1 MDKLLNKLDT
11 DVFTYYNVKHKSIV
25 PLINFNISVLLNNIA
40 DVHSLYN
47 SIRMHPALTEDII
60 VSIIKKMDRSQCYT
74 GKAQLLAPHCIT
86 KCWLITQE
94 FCEKYKAD
102 FCLTSSEMVSNCLPL
117 KYIIDTHGN
126 VLNKLDYYAI
136 SKYCTKSEYDEYCK
150 DHCIL
155 SLENPNMTIDWY
167 LECQNLVDINW
178 HECATIRPDLFTPEV
193 IMKYKDSIPVTSYI
207 WTDYFKKLPVAFI
220 SANVQFKYMAV
231 YDCIDA
237 FKSHPGGISWHTIDK
252 YISSRFC
259 EFRRTVRMLTI
270 SDTVTDLP
278 CWFVKKHIDILS
290 IKCHNVNSHFNYKF
304 ISRHV
309 ANIDMIHINMIKIRS
324 HYITMLKDIVSV
336 CENNGI
342 IPDLHDT
349 ILGYC

>member
-1 MDKLLNKLDT
+1 MDKLLSNLDT
-11 DVFTYYNVKHKSIV
+11 NVFMYYNVKNKSII
-25 PLINFNISVLLNNIA
+25 PLINFNISVLLNNID
-40 DVHSLYN
+40 DVYSLYN
-47 SIRMHPALTEDII
+47 SIRMHPDLTEDII
-60 VSIIKKMDRSQCYT
+60 VSIIKKMDRSQCY
-74 GKAQLLAPHCIT
+74 IN

-136 SKYCTKSEYDEYCK
+136 SKYCTKSEYEEYCK
-150 DHCIL
+150 DHFIS

-167 LECQNLVDINW
+167 LEYYDFAVINW
-178 HECATIRPDLFTPEV
+178 YECATIRPDLFTPEV

-207 WTDYFKKLPVAFI
+207 WIHYFKQFPVAFI
-220 SANVQFKYMAV
+220 DANLQFKYMAV
-231 YDCIDA
+231 YDCIDT
-237 FKSHPGGISWHTIDK
+237 FKAHPGGISWHTIDK
-252 YISSRFC
+252 YMSSRIG
-259 EFRRTVRMLTI
+259 EFRRNLGMLTI

-309 ANIDMIHINMIKIRS
+309 ANINMIHINMIKIRTQ
-324 HYITMLKDIVSV
+324 YVTMLTDIIDV
-336 CENNGI
+336 CKMSGVV
-342 IPDLHDT
+342 PDLYDT
-349 ILGYC
+349 VSGYC